1 MIKVKLEII
10 LNDSWDDYADPMVNE
25 DSLLQDLLTT
35 LQDQRVTQEEV
46 VSVTIKS
53 KQFI

>member
-10 LNDSWDDYADPMVNE
+10 LNDSWDGYIDPLVDDN
-25 DSLLQDLLTT
+25 SLIQDLLSTIS
-35 LQDQRVTQEEV
+35 DQRDFQEEV

-53 KQFI
+53 KQRI